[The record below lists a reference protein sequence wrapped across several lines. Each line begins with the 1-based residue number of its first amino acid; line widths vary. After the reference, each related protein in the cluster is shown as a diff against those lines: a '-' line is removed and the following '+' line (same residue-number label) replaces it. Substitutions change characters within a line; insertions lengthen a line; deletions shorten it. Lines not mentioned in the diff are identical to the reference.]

1 MRSLRVVI
9 LGDELLTASGD
20 PKGLGWLGRVQ
31 ARLPQGE
38 DVAFFPLAMVGE
50 STSDLLERWKSEA
63 MPRFTPQTE
72 NYLVLALGSQDVK
85 AQVTI
90 SRSRLNLAS
99 LLDDALREGV
109 KVFVVGPTPT
119 GNPETD
125 YEIEHLSAGF
135 EDVVRRRQIPYV
147 DCFKPLRE
155 HEGWQQETSA
165 NPRGLP
171 GQVGYGLVAWLVL
184 NRGWFEW
191 LGLTEPQ
198 DQS

>member
-1 MRSLRVVI
+1 M
-9 LGDELLTASGD
+9 
-20 PKGLGWLGRVQ
+20 
-31 ARLPQGE
+31 PQGE

-50 STSDLLERWKSEA
+50 TTSELLERWRSEA

-72 NYLVLALGSQDVK
+72 NYLVLALGAQDVK

-119 GNPETD
+119 GNAEVD
-125 YEIEHLSAGF
+125 HEIDHLSAGF

-155 HEGWQQETSA
+155 HEGWQQETSSH
-165 NPRGLP
+165 PRGLP

>member
-1 MRSLRVVI
+1 MRQIRVVI

-50 STSDLLERWKSEA
+50 TTTSLLDRWKSEA
-63 MPRFTPQTE
+63 LPRFSPETE
-72 NYLVLALGSQDVK
+72 NYLVLAMGAADVQ
-85 AQVTI
+85 AGITI

-109 KVFVVGPTPT
+109 KIFVVGPTPT
-119 GNPETD
+119 SDPQTD
-125 YEIEHLSAGF
+125 FEIEHLSAGF

-147 DCFKPLRE
+147 DCFKPLKE
-155 HEGWQQETSA
+155 HEGWQQETGSH
-165 NPRGLP
+165 PRGLP
-171 GQVGYGLVAWLVL
+171 GQVGYGLIAWLVL

-191 LGLTEPQ
+191 LGLTEHH
-198 DQS
+198 D